1 MPKNIVL
8 VGLMGAGKTS
18 VGLCL
23 EQKTGRQ
30 FLDSDNIIEKEQG
43 CSISEIFEKNG
54 EAFFRKLESEVI
66 LRISGYN
73 DKIIATG
80 GGSVQN
86 LQNLEYLRKNGQI
99 FYLKALPEELYIRI
113 KSQNNRP
120 LLQNENPQGTLKNLL
135 KLREENY
142 LKADI
147 IIETSGKS
155 VEDITEEILKVHY
168 DNVER

>member
-120 LLQNENPQGTLKNLL
+120 LLQNENPRGTLKNLL

-168 DNVER
+168 DNVKR